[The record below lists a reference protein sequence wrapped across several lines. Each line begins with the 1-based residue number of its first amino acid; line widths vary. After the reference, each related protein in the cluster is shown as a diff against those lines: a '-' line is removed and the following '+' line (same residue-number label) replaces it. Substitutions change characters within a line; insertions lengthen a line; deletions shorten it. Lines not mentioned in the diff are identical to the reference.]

1 MEFKEYQHI
10 QKLGISEVDG
20 ILNGKCY
27 ISYKID
33 GTNSCV
39 FLKDDGSLGFGSR
52 HKEVTKD
59 SDQTGFVPGIL
70 SDIKTYTNLLKFL
83 CLHPNYIVYGEW
95 LTGVY
100 IKRYKPEAKK
110 KFYIFDIFDFKTQKY
125 ISFDDYSS
133 ELDNFELLYIPCLAI
148 INNPTVEDLKALLK
162 DTGNYLITSGLG
174 EGIVIKNYDFVN
186 SEGNTVWTKM
196 LTEDYSMQ
204 KMEYRHNN
212 ALLSEKYPIE
222 YQISKMLT
230 EEHIFKEYSKLIADK
245 GFGEIKYMPALLNQ
259 VFIEF
264 FKDNWEIILK
274 KFRNPIIDFKALR
287 SICNDKVKLVLNFNK

>member
-10 QKLGISEVDG
+10 QKLGTSEVDG

-174 EGIVIKNYDFVN
+174 ECLF
-186 SEGNTVWTKM
+186 
-196 LTEDYSMQ
+196 
-204 KMEYRHNN
+204 
-212 ALLSEKYPIE
+212 
-222 YQISKMLT
+222 
-230 EEHIFKEYSKLIADK
+230 
-245 GFGEIKYMPALLNQ
+245 
-259 VFIEF
+259 
-264 FKDNWEIILK
+264 
-274 KFRNPIIDFKALR
+274 
-287 SICNDKVKLVLNFNK
+287 